1 MNIAV
6 ISPLFVSFLLLTLS
20 GIPLLEKSAD
30 SRYGKNPTY
39 VTYKQETSPLLPFP
53 PSWWSALPQFLK
65 TLLFEWPMYNYL
77 DEAGADSPA
86 PKPENDGGN
95 ASGSSAAAG
104 GSPKARAQAGSSAEG
119 SAQV

>member
-30 SRYGKNPTY
+30 TRYGKNPTY
-39 VTYKQETSPLLPFP
+39 VAYKQETSPLLPFP

-77 DEAGADSPA
+77 EDLAGADSPA
-86 PKPENDGGN
+86 PNPDNGN
-95 ASGSSAAAG
+95 ASSSTAA
-104 GSPKARAQAGSSAEG
+104 
-119 SAQV
+119 